1 LNKYKHVKYKLRSFL
16 TKKNQKML
24 RNYFKAIKQNQLIK
38 GFKLFEKNLSTQSL
52 YRAIFY
58 VPGKNKTFLQLS
70 IKYSFK

>member
-1 LNKYKHVKYKLRSFL
+1 
-16 TKKNQKML
+16 ML

-52 YRAIFY
+52 SRAIFY

-70 IKYSFK
+70 IKYFFK